1 MQSDRVV
8 SDEPVEV
15 RASPILPV
23 ADLDRALAHYAA
35 LGFVTS
41 RHSDD
46 YGFAAWRGL
55 ELHLCLVPGQD
66 PLRTACSVFL
76 HVPDPDA
83 VAAAWRAAGVGRT
96 TPPEV
101 KPWNVREGAH
111 VDGDGNLLR
120 FGSPLA
126 SGS

>member
-1 MQSDRVV
+1 MSD
-8 SDEPVEV
+8 DEPVEV

-23 ADLDRALAHYAA
+23 ADLDRALDHYAA

-55 ELHLCLVPGQD
+55 ELHLSVP
-66 PLRTACSVFL
+66 PRHLRPTPTATFL
-76 HVPDPDA
+76 HVPDADA
-83 VAAAWRAAGVGRT
+83 VAAAWIATGVGET
-96 TPPEV
+96 EAPVP
-101 KPWNVREGAH
+101 KPWHVREGAH
-111 VDGDGNLLR
+111 VDPDGNLLR

-126 SGS
+126 SGG